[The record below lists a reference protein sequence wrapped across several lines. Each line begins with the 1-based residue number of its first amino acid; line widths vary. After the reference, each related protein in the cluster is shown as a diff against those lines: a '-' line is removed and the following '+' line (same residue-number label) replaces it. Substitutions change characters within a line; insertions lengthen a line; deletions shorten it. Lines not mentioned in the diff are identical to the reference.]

1 MTGAPNC
8 NNPSWTDPV
17 ECEVVDEAYSP
28 LQAYADYVTMFYPRL
43 TRTYEAVRRR
53 WNRTHGKIRLVAN
66 CEGCGAELIAPYD
79 GQPYWCTECSH
90 NEDMGKIVE
99 AV

>member
-8 NNPSWTDPV
+8 NNPPWTDPV
-17 ECEVVDEAYSP
+17 ECETIDEAWSP

-53 WNRTHGKIRLVAN
+53 WNRSHPKI
-66 CEGCGAELIAPYD
+66 
-79 GQPYWCTECSH
+79 
-90 NEDMGKIVE
+90 ME
-99 AV
+99 AI